1 MPLADLHLLV
11 QIGFSVKLSPV
22 CHKEEKSRRF
32 SLDSS
37 DLKLYI
43 LPLHF
48 VGGNLRQREINGS
61 ENFEQLEFS
70 RNPSNYS
77 SIGNTLTLV
86 LTLLVPL
93 IMNTF
98 SESIGRCL

>member
-1 MPLADLHLLV
+1 MPLADLHFFV
-11 QIGFSVKLSPV
+11 QIGFSVKLPSV

-32 SLDSS
+32 SLESS

-43 LPLHF
+43 LPLRS
-48 VGGNLRQREINGS
+48 VGVNLRQCEINGS

-77 SIGNTLTLV
+77 SFGNTSTLV
-86 LTLLVPL
+86 LTLLVPR
-93 IMNTF
+93 
-98 SESIGRCL
+98 S